1 MISIVIISKDEPGI
15 DDTLTA
21 ITAQAQALQ
30 EPSEIV
36 VVDASDGRLDLIR
49 RRHEPAVRWVQ
60 FRPPPGVRVSIPH
73 QRNAGVRSG
82 GWGDHRLHRRRLLA
96 GARMAAAIGTSALPG
111 RARHGRAGLDRIG

>member
-21 ITAQAQALQ
+21 ITAQAQELQ

-73 QRNAGVRSG
+73 QRNAGVRLADG
-82 GWGDHRLHRRRLLA
+82 EIIVFTDAGLLA
-96 GARMAAAIGTSALPG
+96 GARMAAATGASAVSG